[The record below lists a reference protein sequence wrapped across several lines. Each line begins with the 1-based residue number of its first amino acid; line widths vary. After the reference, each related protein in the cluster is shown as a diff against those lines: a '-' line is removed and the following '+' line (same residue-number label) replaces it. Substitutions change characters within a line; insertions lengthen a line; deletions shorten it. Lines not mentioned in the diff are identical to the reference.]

1 MLSVVCRESQWLLVF
16 LGGTDVELPKPGP
29 KVDPRWRGKQCL
41 LWWLWKMQLG
51 EDIERRSQIRVS
63 DGFWKCWS
71 NEDPN
76 NRHTQICHLNYGCD
90 SVFLKVSQFKAI
102 TWSILDHHVVL
113 FYCSACSAS
122 MALKTW
128 AFSGS
133 WHCTVDR
140 WELGVWTAPA
150 VSEGVQDIR
159 SIPKAP
165 GELHFASVPFW
176 IIEMFCSFGI
186 LRFSVDSVCSI
197 VSQAHTKM
205 HSAIVCFLLLGP

>member
-1 MLSVVCRESQWLLVF
+1 MPWIPVIAGFSWRDGCRTAEAWAQSWSQMAWEAMPPLVAVEDAAWRRYWTTIPNQSQWWF
-16 LGGTDVELPKPGP
+16 LENACQMK
-29 KVDPRWRGKQCL
+29 
-41 LWWLWKMQLG
+41 
-51 EDIERRSQIRVS
+51 
-63 DGFWKCWS
+63 
-71 NEDPN
+71 
-76 NRHTQICHLNYGCD
+76 TQIIDTLKFAILIMDVILYE
-90 SVFLKVSQFKAI
+90 KVSQFKPI

-176 IIEMFCSFGI
+176 IIEMFCSFGV